1 MDAQA
6 SFPLARKAIGLA
18 HVGGRKT
25 TKSLTS
31 MVLRMKM
38 NQRLLRNSSD
48 KRILPKYDNEQ
59 ALKMNEHIAYYRS
72 VVTREKREK
81 LNGHKSVVL
90 WFTGLP
96 CSGKSTIAHAVE
108 EKLHQMGCR
117 TFVLDGDNVR
127 HGLCSDL
134 GFSVED
140 RAENIRRVGEV
151 VKLFIEAG
159 IIVLTAFIS
168 PFKADRDRIRSL
180 LKEGDFIEIY
190 CKCPVEVCE
199 QRDVKGY
206 YRKARAGEIKDYTGI
221 SSPYEA
227 PESPDLLLD
236 TDKYNLDKC
245 TKKVLSFLFKRGI
258 MDLEKITSHNKNF
271 YR

>member
-1 MDAQA
+1 
-6 SFPLARKAIGLA
+6 
-18 HVGGRKT
+18 
-25 TKSLTS
+25 
-31 MVLRMKM
+31 MVLRMKI

-59 ALKMNEHIAYYRS
+59 ALKMNEHITYYRS

-81 LNGHKSVVL
+81 LNGHNSVVL

-134 GFSVED
+134 GFSPED
-140 RAENIRRVGEV
+140 RAENIRRIGEL
-151 VKLFIEAG
+151 VKLFLDAG
-159 IIVLTAFIS
+159 IITLTAFVS
-168 PFKADRDRIRSL
+168 PFRADRNRVRSL

-206 YRKARAGEIKDYTGI
+206 YKKARAGKIQDYTGV
-221 SSPYEA
+221 SSPYEE
-227 PESPDLLLD
+227 PESLDLVLE
-236 TDKYNLDKC
+236 TGKC
-245 TKKVLSFLFKRGI
+245 TINNCIEKVLNFLAQKAI
-258 MDLEKITSHNKNF
+258 LNKNSN
-271 YR
+271 